1 MQTEIKKLIK
11 DALKNLS
18 IEVSDFVLEHPEDL
32 KNGDYSTNVALAIA
46 QSIEKNPKELAEKI
60 IIEILRLNVDKNIE
74 KVEIAGAGFINFY
87 LSRKFFAK
95 SVEKIVNQG
104 ETVGQNN
111 ILTGKEIMVE
121 YTDPNPFK
129 PIHIGHL
136 MTNAIGE
143 SIARILEHSGAQVFR
158 ANYQGDVGL
167 HVAKAIFGL
176 LKHEK
181 LQDKSGTYTLQAG
194 NIGRA
199 YA

>member
-11 DALKNLS
+11 DGLKNLR
-18 IEVSDFVLEHPEDL
+18 IEVSDFILEHPEDF

-111 ILTGKEIMVE
+111 ILTGKKIMVE

-129 PIHIGHL
+129 PFHIGHIN
-136 MTNAIGE
+136 TNAIGE
-143 SIARILEHSGAQVFR
+143 SITRILKHSGAEVKR
-158 ANYQGDVGL
+158 ANYQGDVGR
-167 HVAKAIFGL
+167 HVAKAIWGL
-176 LKHEK
+176 VKHPE
-181 LQDKSGTYTLQAG
+181 LQKETSSHAQ
-194 NIGRA
+194 NS
-199 YA
+199 